1 MVFPLVSILI
11 ANHNNSQYIG
21 EALDSVLNQTYP
33 NIEIVIVEDASTD
46 DSKEVIDEY
55 IKAHPDATI
64 LLYQNGCSFGC
75 GKAKRKCADIARGKY
90 FAFLDP
96 DDAIALDAVE
106 KLVSVHEKSE
116 GYSIVYSTHYLC
128 DEELKVK
135 SVSTWAGK
143 IPEGESNLTSKTGHV
158 SAFALCKKSC
168 YDQTEGIN
176 PEYVVAEDQDMYF
189 KLEEIAPVCFYN
201 EPLYYYRKH
210 DHNMSYDDNKEVRN
224 AYWLFECKKAAYL
237 RRKKKHLSIPNIKKR
252 DLMSSCLDYHIA
264 KAQAYRKDGKPWAG
278 ELLKV
283 LFYTPFSIL
292 KGFRGM
298 SRILFINR

>member
-1 MVFPLVSILI
+1 MAFPLVSILI

-21 EALDSVLNQTYP
+21 EALDSVVNQTYP
-33 NIEIVIVEDASTD
+33 NIEIILVEDASTD
-46 DSKEVIDEY
+46 NSKEVIDDY
-55 IKAHPDATI
+55 IEAHPNAKI

-96 DDAIALDAVE
+96 DDVIALDAVE
-106 KLVSVHEKSE
+106 KLVGIHEKCD

-128 DEELKVK
+128 DEKLKVK

-143 IPEGESNLTSKTGHV
+143 IPEGDSNLTSKTGHV

-168 YDQTEGIN
+168 YDQTTGIN

-189 KLEEIAPVCFYN
+189 KLEETAPVCFYN

-210 DHNMSYDDNKEVRN
+210 DHNMSYDDDKEVRN
-224 AYWLFECKKAAYL
+224 AYWLMLCKDAAYH
-237 RRKKKHLSIPNIKKR
+237 RRKQLFPCIPNLTKR
-252 DLMSSCLDYHIA
+252 DLQVCRLEYYLKDT
-264 KAQAYRKDGKPWAG
+264 KARKQQGLRWAG
-278 ELLKV
+278 SLFKVV
-283 LFYTPFSIL
+283 LFSVFSVR
-292 KGFRGM
+292 KGFRGIRAIL
-298 SRILFINR
+298 SR